1 MSQQKDFFSS
11 KVLGVSNFL
20 RRSCKMNV
28 KNVLLIS
35 CLVLTLA
42 FGLFVSNSRA
52 DMDNIEASDAEGFNS
67 NDYGIT
73 GVLCRL
79 EGKVDGV
86 DESTNLGQLF
96 AGTILLTRADL
107 ENGGFEL
114 TGIEGT
120 KVKTNDEVW
129 TNSNGE
135 YVVTFFL
142 PYALPPGVVT
152 FSFESGSPEDG
163 TIDFTVQIPI
173 VTDTDEN
180 YDDKDVFKN
189 GDTVEFTLTLEFSGD
204 EVDLCEVFGDFRQ
217 IDASFGT
224 TDGKVLKADESN
236 EIPNMP
242 ETTPR
247 GMAHVIK
254 LIPIDNDMIIT
265 LWVLDQT
272 WDLCKVELFDT
283 KDNVIANMTIDQ
295 LQLVTS
301 LPDSTFAVDTSAM
314 AELPYDSLIEILD
327 LKLTSV
333 AMSGVPIVADLYPS
347 SSTIRQEEKVDVI
360 SNALDSESEESE
372 LIPSIE
378 YKASNGGSWTVLNA
392 EYAGVAPMG
401 SWKAIFAPTLE
412 YPPGSYD
419 LRVSYTDKSGN
430 TSEPFEFLNA
440 IKVTPA
446 PPNIVSFTP
455 LLQEKQVSTLASISV
470 TFSQEMNKASVE
482 SSFSLTD
489 SLGVIVPGL
498 FEWSDTS
505 FVFKPQENLKY
516 NSVYTVKIAG
526 TAMGINMES
535 IDADLNGAGEGSPK
549 DDFVWTFTTETIPVL
564 AVQLRSVS
572 KDVIKDSIVVVDVVA
587 EDISKLG
594 SFTFDV
600 NFNPTIIKIIKVE
613 QAIFANWRPRPKDIG
628 ESDVWL
634 PVIIDSDK
642 GKATIAISKTRD
654 VGVTGS
660 GVLATITF
668 EAISAGE
675 SSIDFQDVLLKNI
688 LGEDINFVSRD
699 AKLLVLDFGLY
710 DVNKDGVV
718 DILDFIEMRPEG
730 KADINGDGV
739 VDILDIVASM
749 GSGQNLGLWDTNG
762 DGIVNILD
770 FIKVQSDL
778 GINPDINNDGVVD
791 ILDIVSMLNGAA
803 GAPALNLVNE
813 LGASFPNPTNPE
825 AWIPFKLA
833 DGSDVVVRIYNTSGQ
848 LVRTLDLGYRLPGKY
863 TTEATAAHW
872 DGKDENGQRISS
884 GVYFY
889 NIKAGNFTATRK
901 LIVLQ

>member
-1 MSQQKDFFSS
+1 M
-11 KVLGVSNFL
+11 KVRIVMIFLVLMLLVSGVSQAQLIAPTPISSNPALPMEILTGLIGKYFAML
-20 RRSCKMNV
+20 QQYQLMVDQGQSIDSSASFRIAASVDISGVDKTGLEPLLTEVSKMAFWVNANV
-28 KNVLLIS
+28 FARYPSDFVVDLS
-35 CLVLTLA
+35 GS
-42 FGLFVSNSRA
+42 FG
-52 DMDNIEASDAEGFNS
+52 NIE
-67 NDYGIT
+67 
-73 GVLCRL
+73 
-79 EGKVDGV
+79 
-86 DESTNLGQLF
+86 
-96 AGTILLTRADL
+96 ILT
-107 ENGGFEL
+107 
-114 TGIEGT
+114 
-120 KVKTNDEVW
+120 
-129 TNSNGE
+129 
-135 YVVTFFL
+135 
-142 PYALPPGVVT
+142 
-152 FSFESGSPEDG
+152 
-163 TIDFTVQIPI
+163 
-173 VTDTDEN
+173 TDTES
-180 YDDKDVFKN
+180 V
-189 GDTVEFTLTLEFSGD
+189 VISGD
-204 EVDLCEVFGDFRQ
+204 ELIFSVLPGYPSLEPFLNELGISGIPFDVPLSINDLEQ
-217 IDASFGT
+217 LIPSLLPSLASFNMQY
-224 TDGKVLKADESN
+224 DGLRV
-236 EIPNMP
+236 
-242 ETTPR
+242 TPR

-283 KDNVIANMTIDQ
+283 KDNVVANMTIDQ

-333 AMSGVPIVADLYPS
+333 AMSSVPIVADLYPS
-347 SSTIRQEEKVDVI
+347 SSTICQGEKVDVI

-378 YKASNGGSWTVLNA
+378 YKASNGSWTVLNA
-392 EYAGVAPMG
+392 KYVGVSPMG

-430 TSEPFEFLNA
+430 TSETFEFLNA
-440 IKVTPA
+440 IKVTAA

-470 TFSQEMNKASVE
+470 TFSQEMNKVSVE

-489 SLGVIVPGL
+489 SLGVSLPGT

-505 FVFKPQENLKY
+505 FVFRPQENLKY
-516 NSVYTVKIAG
+516 NNGYTVKIAG

-535 IDADLNGAGEGSPK
+535 LDADLNGAGEGSPK
-549 DDFVWTFTTETIPVL
+549 DDFVWTFTTETLPVL
-564 AVQLRSVS
+564 AVQLRPVS
-572 KDVIKDSIVVVDVVA
+572 KDVIKGSIVVADVMA
-587 EDISKLG
+587 KDISKLG

-600 NFNPTIIKIIKVE
+600 NFNPTIIKITKVE

-628 ESDVWL
+628 ESDAWL
-634 PVIIDSDK
+634 PVIIDNDK

-668 EAISAGE
+668 EAVSAGE
-675 SSIDFQDVLLKNI
+675 SSIDFQNVSLKNI

-730 KADINGDGV
+730 KADVNGDGV

-770 FIKVQSDL
+770 FIKVESDR
-778 GINPDINNDGVVD
+778 GANPDINNDGVVD
-791 ILDIVSMLNGAA
+791 ILDIVSMLNGAT

-833 DGSDVVVRIYNTSGQ
+833 DGSDVVVRIYNTRGQ